1 MQESNSRSHL
11 KKLAPEFYQGP
22 TSYVHWTM
30 AIDNRGKGWLDDLM
44 HSRVRECLMHSLVKA
59 HLVCPIYMLMSDHGH
74 FLFVGYDALSDH
86 MRAVA
91 HFRRQWNQLL
101 KPEFKL
107 QHQSYDN
114 VLREKDRERSAFQS
128 IACYISQNPVRAGIV
143 SDAVDYPYMGSVFPG
158 RPQMDPRK
166 DDFWNGFWLGYGR
179 LCEGE

>member
-30 AIDNRGKGWLDDLM
+30 AIDNRGKGWRDDLM

-166 DDFWNGFWLGYGR
+166 DDFWNGCWLGYGR